1 MNVKFT
7 LRSIVNRNEL
17 KKMDEKGQKIDL
29 FILTQRLLEEK
40 AILVDTIKSYVIN
53 QRIKEREELNKRN
66 EEIEAKRNSQ
76 SYTEKLNNKKLEKKN
91 QINDKAMKI
100 CKRLVQEKNLLVSQV
115 GQLANKLKLQQ
126 QNYIK
131 LQTNKYEGGV

>member
-53 QRIKEREELNKRN
+53 QL
-66 EEIEAKRNSQ
+66 
-76 SYTEKLNNKKLEKKN
+76 
-91 QINDKAMKI
+91 
-100 CKRLVQEKNLLVSQV
+100 
-115 GQLANKLKLQQ
+115 
-126 QNYIK
+126 
-131 LQTNKYEGGV
+131 

>member
-53 QRIKEREELNKRN
+53 QRIKEREEKIKD

-91 QINDKAMKI
+91 KSMT
-100 CKRLVQEKNLLVSQV
+100 
-115 GQLANKLKLQQ
+115 KL
-126 QNYIK
+126 
-131 LQTNKYEGGV
+131 